1 MEGFRK
7 QEIEL
12 SNGKVLYI
20 YKNLNEGKIKSNEQL
35 ILIDEITGYEDIKCP
50 VEVQQQLLFIGFKGL
65 TDYVFNQ

>member
-12 SNGKVLYI
+12 SNGKILYI
-20 YKNLNEGKIKSNEQL
+20 YKNLNEGKIKSTEQL
-35 ILIDEITGYEDIKCP
+35 ILIDEITGYEHIKCP

>member
-1 MEGFRK
+1 MDGFRK

-50 VEVQQQLLFIGFKGL
+50 VEVQKQLLFIGFKGL
-65 TDYVFNQ
+65 TDYVFNP

>member
-12 SNGKVLYI
+12 ANGKVLYI
-20 YKNLNEGKIKSNEQL
+20 YKNLNEGKIKSNEEL